1 MKFPETIK
9 TRILVTGGAG
19 FVGSGMVEKLIQD
32 PENYVVIV
40 DSLLTGARKKI
51 PDAPHNNLRFIKCNV
66 NDYTDISSVF
76 YAHSFDY
83 VFHYAAVVGV
93 KRTLQNPVL
102 VLNDITGLNNLLKLC
117 KNTGVKRVFYSSSS
131 EVYGEPVEFPQNEET
146 TPLNSRLPYA
156 IVKNVGEAYLKSFHR
171 EYGLE
176 YTIFRFFNTYGP
188 KQSKEFVIS
197 RFLSMALQNQDITI
211 YGDGSQTRT
220 FCYIQDN
227 IDACYAA
234 FKNDLYIN
242 DVVNVGG
249 GNEISVLEL
258 AKTIIKVTGSSSNI
272 IHLPALEEG
281 DMTRRLPDTSKM
293 KILLN
298 REVTPLEKGLEK
310 VIEQGQFISLI
321 R

>member
-1 MKFPETIK
+1 MRFSAQIK
-9 TRILVTGGAG
+9 NRILVTGGAG
-19 FVGSGMVEKLIQD
+19 FVGSGMVEKLAAD
-32 PENYVVIV
+32 PENYVVVV
-40 DSLLTGARKKI
+40 DSLLTGSRKKI
-51 PDAPHNNLRFIKCNV
+51 PRSEHDNLRFIKCDV
-66 NDYTDISSVF
+66 NDYKDISGVF
-76 YAHSFDY
+76 FAHSFDY

-102 VLNDITGLNNLLKLC
+102 VLNDITGLNNLLRLC
-117 KNTGVKRVFYSSSS
+117 KNTGVQRVFYSSSS

-156 IVKNVGEAYLKSFHR
+156 IVKNVGEAYLRSFHR
-171 EYGLE
+171 EYGLD

-242 DVVNVGG
+242 DVVNIGG
-249 GNEISVLEL
+249 GDELSVLEL
-258 AKTIIKVTGSSSNI
+258 AKIIIKVTGSSSNI

-293 KILLN
+293 KTLLN
-298 REVTPLEKGLEK
+298 RDVTPLEKGLEN
-310 VIEQGQFISLI
+310 VIQQGQFISLI